1 MAAPNLKSPTTI
13 TGKTVSY
20 AVTASLTAVLT
31 NTAASGKVLKVN
43 SVYCS
48 NVDGTTSADIDLAY
62 YNGST
67 DVYMAYRIAVPI
79 KATQILI
86 SRESYIYLQ
95 EGDSLKANAS
105 AANDLVMVISY
116 EEIS

>member
-1 MAAPNLKSPTTI
+1 MAAPNLKIPSTVI
-13 TGKTVSY
+13 GKTVSY
-20 AVTASLTAVLT
+20 AVTASLDAALT
-31 NTAASGKVLKVN
+31 NSAASNKVFKVN

-48 NVDGTTSADIDLAY
+48 NIDGAASADIDLAY
-62 YNGST
+62 YDGST
-67 DVYMAYRIAVPI
+67 DTYMAYRIAVPI